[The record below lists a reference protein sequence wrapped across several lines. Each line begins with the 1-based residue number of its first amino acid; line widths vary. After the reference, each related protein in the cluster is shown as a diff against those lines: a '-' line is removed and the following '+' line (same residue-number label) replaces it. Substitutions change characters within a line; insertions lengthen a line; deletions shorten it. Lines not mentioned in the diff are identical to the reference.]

1 MQDLRYN
8 SRQTD
13 VTSISKIL
21 GVGNPNNH
29 SIHHITRHG
38 RDNSLLGIAWPILHA
53 KQNRFCRLLN
63 VYRIYFFPVKA
74 VPFQFM

>member
-1 MQDLRYN
+1 MQDLHYN

-13 VTSISKIL
+13 VTSISEIL
-21 GVGNPNNH
+21 GLGIPNNN
-29 SIHHITRHG
+29 SVHHITRHG
-38 RDNSLLGIAWPILHA
+38 RDNLFLGIAWQILHA

-63 VYRIYFFPVKA
+63 VYRIYFVSVKA